1 MKKYIL
7 SSLAVLS
14 AATLFTAC
22 NDMLDTDPRV
32 TELTAA
38 TFPGKPADVEALNAA
53 TYSIMNTLGGGDQ
66 SGICNNPFYWWCMM
80 SDDCYGS
87 GGLQDNVN
95 KSLHH
100 FTTGS
105 SNQYEQDFIL
115 LYGGISRANNQIETI
130 DNVAWTEAQK
140 AQRDQLLGEGFF
152 MRGLYTMWLTQLYG
166 DVPLITSTVI
176 PEEMWVQVSAEEFIY
191 PQIISDFV
199 SAKNLMKPE
208 RANGSGHADKYAAE
222 AFIARA
228 WMFWAGFYKKV
239 GELANGDATINLVE
253 QEGCN
258 GGTLSKN
265 DVVEGLKDIINNG
278 GYKLC
283 ADFRSLWQYS
293 NSLLYDESKAGG
305 GIVRVDD
312 KYAKID
318 TTFVDNKPVKFD
330 TIFVDKPAANTI
342 VIKDTVRTGHVYKFI
357 LDMDRNN
364 CFDMPGMG
372 NGNTEEIFQIQFM
385 NASKWAIGG
394 TYNNPRMYSNYLS
407 CFWGLRNGATNDN
420 GRRDKTYP
428 FNQGWGQGT
437 PSCNIWDDW
446 TDAER
451 RGNYTDIR
459 KLGTLI
465 DLDNELE
472 AYTYEKDDNEES
484 GYACKKYAD
493 VNLDACAADNDSWW
507 SKCEGYSSSSLD
519 NKQQGD
525 HFEDFYLM
533 RYADVLL
540 MMTELTGDAKYM
552 NQVQARAGVPQTAYS
567 LKAVQDE
574 RRWEFA
580 MEGLRFNDLRRWSG
594 INSGTNSLAA
604 QALQAQKGKQ
614 IVCYGKPS
622 SRVPLEHMTSAGW
635 AKRYADTNGF
645 LPKPQAQMTLMNN
658 KMQQNPGW
666 DANTPAEE
674 WTYVVLY

>member
-7 SSLAVLS
+7 SALVVST
-14 AATLFTAC
+14 ATVFTAC

-66 SGICNNPFYWWCMM
+66 SGILNNPFYWWSLM

-87 GGLQDNVN
+87 GGLQDNVA

-100 FTTGS
+100 FTTAS

-130 DNVAWTEAQK
+130 DNVEWKGGTDNE
-140 AQRDQLLGEGFF
+140 QRKQLLGEGFF
-152 MRGLYTMWLTQLYG
+152 MRGLYYMWLSQLYG
-166 DVPLITSTVI
+166 DVPLITSTTI
-176 PEEMWVQVSAEEFIY
+176 TEEMQEQVSAEEAIY

-208 RANGSGHADKYAAE
+208 RANGSGHADKFAAE

-228 WMFWAGFYKKV
+228 YMFWAGFYKKV
-239 GELANGDATINLVE
+239 GELASGSAPAINLVE
-253 QEGCN
+253 QEGCS
-258 GGTLSKN
+258 GGTLSQA
-265 DVVEGLKDIINNG
+265 DVVAGLKDIVSNG

-283 ADFRSLWQYS
+283 EDFRSLWQYS
-293 NSLLYDESKAGG
+293 NSLLWDEAHDGE
-305 GIVRVDD
+305 
-312 KYAKID
+312 
-318 TTFVDNKPVKFD
+318 
-330 TIFVDKPAANTI
+330 
-342 VIKDTVRTGHVYKFI
+342 GHAYEFI
-357 LDMDRNN
+357 ADMKREN
-364 CFDMPGMG
+364 CFDQPGMG

-394 TYNNPRMYSNYLS
+394 TYNNSRMYSNYLS

-420 GRRDKTYP
+420 GKRDKTYP

-451 RGNYTDIR
+451 SGDYTDLR
-459 KLGTLI
+459 KKASLI
-465 DLDNELE
+465 DLDNEL
-472 AYTYEKDDNEES
+472 ASYTYEKDDNEES
-484 GYACKKYAD
+484 GYAVKKYAD

-507 SKCEGYSSSSLD
+507 SQCEGYSSSSLD

-525 HFEDFYLM
+525 HFEDYYLM

-540 MMTELTGDAKYM
+540 MLTELTGDASYM
-552 NQVQARAGVPQTAYS
+552 NEVQRRAGVPETPYS
-567 LKAVQDE
+567 LKAVQNE

-580 MEGLRFNDLRRWSG
+580 LEGLRFNDMRRWSG
-594 INSGTNSLAA
+594 IDSGESSYAA
-604 QALQAQKGKQ
+604 KALEAQKGKM
-614 IVCYGKPS
+614 IVCYGQKGAKIPMA
-622 SRVPLEHMTSAGW
+622 HMTCSW

-645 LPKPQAQMTLMNN
+645 LPKPQAQITLMNG
-658 KMQQNPGW
+658 KMKQNPGW
-666 DANTPAEE
+666 DENASASEY
-674 WTYVVLY
+674 TYKVLY

>member
-7 SSLAVLS
+7 SALVVST
-14 AATLFTAC
+14 ATVFTAC

-32 TELTAA
+32 TDLTAA
-38 TFPGKPADVEALNAA
+38 TFPGKPGDVEALNAA

-66 SGICNNPFYWWCMM
+66 SGILNNPFYWWSLM

-87 GGLQDNVN
+87 GGLQDNVA

-100 FTTGS
+100 FTTAS

-130 DNVAWTEAQK
+130 DNVEWKGGTDN
-140 AQRDQLLGEGFF
+140 AQRKQLLGEGYF
-152 MRGLYTMWLTQLYG
+152 MRGLYYMWLSQLYG
-166 DVPLITSTVI
+166 DVPLITSTTI
-176 PEEMWVQVSAEEFIY
+176 TEEMQEQVSAEEAIY

-199 SAKNLMKPE
+199 SAKNLMKAE
-208 RANGSGHADKYAAE
+208 RANGSGHADKFAAE

-228 WMFWAGFYKKV
+228 YMFWAGFYKKV
-239 GELANGDATINLVE
+239 ADLSTGDATINLVE
-253 QEGCN
+253 QEGCP
-258 GGTLSKN
+258 GGSLSKS
-265 DVVEGLKDIINNG
+265 DVVNGLKDIVSNG

-283 ADFRSLWQYS
+283 EDFRSLWQYS
-293 NSLLYDESKAGG
+293 NSLLWDEAHDGE
-305 GIVRVDD
+305 
-312 KYAKID
+312 
-318 TTFVDNKPVKFD
+318 
-330 TIFVDKPAANTI
+330 
-342 VIKDTVRTGHVYKFI
+342 GHAYEFI
-357 LDMDRNN
+357 ADMKREN
-364 CFDMPGMG
+364 CFDQPGMG

-420 GRRDKTYP
+420 GKRDKTYP

-451 RGNYTDIR
+451 SGDYTDLR
-459 KLGTLI
+459 KKASLI
-465 DLDNELE
+465 DLDNEL
-472 AYTYEKDDNEES
+472 ASYTYEKDDNEES
-484 GYACKKYAD
+484 GYAVKKYAD

-507 SKCEGYSSSSLD
+507 SQAEGYSSSSLD

-525 HFEDFYLM
+525 HFEDYYLM

-540 MMTELTGDAKYM
+540 MLSELTGEVSYM
-552 NQVQARAGVPQTAYS
+552 NQVQARAGVPLTTTYS
-567 LKAVQDE
+567 LKALQNE

-580 MEGLRFNDLRRWSG
+580 LEGLRFNDMRRWSG
-594 INSGTNSLAA
+594 IDSGESSYAA
-604 QALQAQKGKQ
+604 KALEAQKGKM
-614 IVCYGKPS
+614 IVCYGQKGAKIPMA
-622 SRVPLEHMTSAGW
+622 HMTCSW

-645 LPKPQAQMTLMNN
+645 LPKPQAQITLMNG
-658 KMQQNPGW
+658 KMKQNPGW
-666 DANTPAEE
+666 DENASPAEY
-674 WTYVVLY
+674 TYKVLY

>member
-7 SSLAVLS
+7 SALVVS
-14 AATLFTAC
+14 AATVFTSC
-22 NDMLDTDPRV
+22 NDMLDTEPRV
-32 TELTAA
+32 TEMTSA

-80 SDDCYGS
+80 SDECYGS

-100 FTTGS
+100 FTTAS
-105 SNQYEQDFIL
+105 ANQYEQDFIL

-130 DNVAWTEAQK
+130 DNVTWTDAQK
-140 AQRDQLLGEGFF
+140 AQRNQLLGEAFF
-152 MRGLYTMWLTQLYG
+152 MRGLYTMWLTQMYG
-166 DVPLITSTVI
+166 DVPLITSTTI
-176 PEEMWVQVSAEEFIY
+176 TDEMQQQVSAEEFIY
-191 PQIISDFV
+191 PQILSDFV

-208 RANGSGHADKYAAE
+208 RANGSGHADKFCAE

-228 WMFWAGFYKKV
+228 YMFWAGFYKKA
-239 GELANGDATINLVE
+239 GELASGSGPAINLVE
-253 QEGCN
+253 QEGCT
-258 GGTLSKN
+258 GGTLTQA
-265 DVVEGLKDIINNG
+265 DVISGLQDIVATG
-278 GYKLC
+278 GYRLC
-283 ADFRSLWQYS
+283 EDFRSLWQYS
-293 NSLLYDESKAGG
+293 NSLLWKEAHDGEDGG
-305 GIVRVDD
+305 NAEGTHA
-312 KYAKID
+312 YA
-318 TTFVDNKPVKFD
+318 
-330 TIFVDKPAANTI
+330 
-342 VIKDTVRTGHVYKFI
+342 FI
-357 LDMDRNN
+357 ADMKEEN
-364 CFDMPGMG
+364 CFDKPGMG
-372 NGNTEEIFQIQFM
+372 NGNTEEIFQIQFL

-420 GRRDKTYP
+420 GKRSKTYP

-437 PSCNIWDDW
+437 PSCNLWDDW

-451 RGNYTDIR
+451 TGNYTDIR

-472 AYTYEKDDNEES
+472 SYTYEKDDNEES

-540 MMTELTGDAKYM
+540 MLTELTGDASYM
-552 NQVQARAGVPQTAYS
+552 NQVQARAGVPQTPYTWTN
-567 LKAVQDE
+567 LKNE

-580 MEGLRFNDLRRWSG
+580 LEGLRFNDLRRWSG
-594 INSGTNSLAA
+594 IDGGENCEAA
-604 QALQAQKGKQ
+604 KALQAQRGKQ
-614 IVCYGKPS
+614 IVCLGQKANKRS
-622 SRVPLEHMTSAGW
+622 MEHMTCSW
-635 AKRYADTNGF
+635 SKRYADTNGF
-645 LPKPQAQMTLMNN
+645 LPKPQTQINLMSG
-658 KMQQNPGW
+658 KLVQNAGW
-666 DANTPAEE
+666 DENTPAKE
-674 WTYVVLY
+674 WTYVVIY

>member
-1 MKKYIL
+1 
-7 SSLAVLS
+7 
-14 AATLFTAC
+14 
-22 NDMLDTDPRV
+22 MLDTDPRV
-32 TELTAA
+32 TDLTAA
-38 TFPGKPADVEALNAA
+38 TFPGKPGDVEALNAA

-66 SGICNNPFYWWCMM
+66 SGILNNPFYWWSLM

-87 GGLQDNVN
+87 GGLQDNVA

-100 FTTGS
+100 FTTAS

-130 DNVAWTEAQK
+130 DNVVWTDAQK
-140 AQRDQLLGEGFF
+140 AQRNQLLGEGYF
-152 MRGLYTMWLTQLYG
+152 MRGLYYMWLSQLYG

-176 PEEMWVQVSAEEFIY
+176 TDEMQQQVSAEDAIY

-208 RANGSGHADKYAAE
+208 RANGSGHADKFAAE

-228 WMFWAGFYKKV
+228 YMFWAGFYKGVKDLST
-239 GELANGDATINLVE
+239 GSGPAITLVE
-253 QEGCN
+253 QEGCS
-258 GGTLSKN
+258 GGSLSQA
-265 DVVEGLKDIINNG
+265 DVVAGLKDIVSTG
-278 GYKLC
+278 GYELLP
-283 ADFRSLWQYS
+283 DFRSLWQYS
-293 NSLLYDESKAGG
+293 NSLLWDEAHDNADGTG
-305 GIVRVDD
+305 NAEGTHA
-312 KYAKID
+312 YA
-318 TTFVDNKPVKFD
+318 
-330 TIFVDKPAANTI
+330 
-342 VIKDTVRTGHVYKFI
+342 FI
-357 LDMDRNN
+357 ADMDRAN
-364 CFDMPGMG
+364 CFDQPGMG
-372 NGNTEEIFQIQFM
+372 NGNKEEIFQIQFM

-437 PSCNIWDDW
+437 PSCNLWDDW

-451 RGNYTDIR
+451 KGEYTDIR

-465 DLDNELE
+465 DLENELE

-484 GYACKKYAD
+484 GYAVKKYAD

-525 HFEDFYLM
+525 HFEDYYLM

-540 MMTELTGDAKYM
+540 MLSELTGDVSYM
-552 NQVQARAGVPQTAYS
+552 NQVQARAKVPLTTSYS
-567 LKAVQDE
+567 LEALQNE

-580 MEGLRFNDLRRWSG
+580 LEGLRFNDMRRWSG
-594 INSGTNSLAA
+594 INSGESSYAA
-604 QALQAQKGKQ
+604 KALEAQKGKM
-614 IVCYGKPS
+614 IVCYGQKGAKIPMA
-622 SRVPLEHMTSAGW
+622 HMTCSW

-645 LPKPQAQMTLMNN
+645 LPKPQAQITLMNG

-666 DANTPAEE
+666 DENASAAEY
-674 WTYVVLY
+674 TYKVLY

>member
-7 SSLAVLS
+7 SALVVST
-14 AATLFTAC
+14 ATVFTAC

-53 TYSIMNTLGGGDQ
+53 TYSIMNTLGGGDN

-80 SDDCYGS
+80 SDECYGS

-100 FTTGS
+100 FTTAS
-105 SNQYEQDFIL
+105 SNQYEADFIL

-130 DNVAWTEAQK
+130 DNVDWKGGTDN
-140 AQRDQLLGEGFF
+140 AQRKQLLGEGYF
-152 MRGLYTMWLTQLYG
+152 MRGLYYMWLSQLYG

-176 PEEMWVQVSAEEFIY
+176 TDEMQEQVSAEEAIY

-199 SAKNLMKPE
+199 SAKNLMNGE
-208 RANGSGHADKYAAE
+208 RANGSGHADKFAAE

-228 WMFWAGFYKKV
+228 YMFWAGFYKKA
-239 GELANGDATINLVE
+239 GELANGAGPAINLVE
-253 QEGCN
+253 QEGCA
-258 GGTLSKN
+258 GGTLSQA
-265 DVVEGLKDIINNG
+265 DVVAGLKDIVSNG

-283 ADFRSLWQYS
+283 EDFRSLWQYS
-293 NSLLYDESKAGG
+293 NSFLWDEAHDG
-305 GIVRVDD
+305 V
-312 KYAKID
+312 
-318 TTFVDNKPVKFD
+318 
-330 TIFVDKPAANTI
+330 
-342 VIKDTVRTGHVYKFI
+342 GHAYEFI
-357 LDMDRNN
+357 ADMKREN
-364 CFDMPGMG
+364 CFDQPGMG

-385 NASKWAIGG
+385 NASKWAISG
-394 TYNNPRMYSNYLS
+394 TYNNARMYSNYLS

-420 GRRDKTYP
+420 GKRDKTYP

-451 RGNYTDIR
+451 SGGYTDMR
-459 KLGTLI
+459 KLATLI

-507 SKCEGYSSSSLD
+507 SQCEGYSSSSLD

-533 RYADVLL
+533 RYADVL
-540 MMTELTGDAKYM
+540 MMLTELTGDATYM
-552 NQVQARAGVPQTAYS
+552 NEVQRRAGVPETPYS
-567 LKAVQDE
+567 LTAVQNE

-580 MEGLRFNDLRRWSG
+580 LEGLRFNDLRRWSG
-594 INSGTNSLAA
+594 IDSGESSMAA
-604 QALQAQKGKQ
+604 KALEAQRGKM
-614 IVCYGKPS
+614 IVCYGQKGAK
-622 SRVPLEHMTSAGW
+622 VPMAHMTCSW

-645 LPKPQAQMTLMNN
+645 LPKPQAQITLMSG
-658 KMQQNPGW
+658 KMKQNPGW
-666 DANTPAEE
+666 DENASASEY
-674 WTYVVLY
+674 TYKVLY

>member
-7 SSLAVLS
+7 SALVVS
-14 AATLFTAC
+14 AATVFTAC

-32 TELTAA
+32 TDLTAA

-66 SGICNNPFYWWCMM
+66 SGILNNPFYWWSLM

-87 GGLQDNVN
+87 GGLQDNVA

-100 FTTGS
+100 FTTAGA
-105 SNQYEQDFIL
+105 NQYEQDFIL

-130 DNVAWTEAQK
+130 DNVPWTEKQK
-140 AQRDQLLGEGFF
+140 TQRNQLLGEGFF
-152 MRGLYTMWLTQLYG
+152 MRGFYTLLLTQLYG
-166 DVPLITSTVI
+166 DVPLITSTI
-176 PEEMWVQVSAEEFIY
+176 ITDEMQQQVSAEDVIY
-191 PQIISDFV
+191 PQILSDFV

-208 RANGSGHADKYAAE
+208 RANGSGHADKFSAE

-228 WMFWAGFYKKV
+228 YMFWAGFYKGV
-239 GELANGDATINLVE
+239 GELANGSAPAIELVE
-253 QEGCN
+253 QEGCQ
-258 GGTLSKN
+258 GGSLSQA
-265 DVVEGLKDIINNG
+265 DVVAGLRDIVSNG

-283 ADFRSLWQYS
+283 EDFRSLWQYS
-293 NSLLYDESKAGG
+293 NSFLWDEAHDG
-305 GIVRVDD
+305 V
-312 KYAKID
+312 
-318 TTFVDNKPVKFD
+318 
-330 TIFVDKPAANTI
+330 
-342 VIKDTVRTGHVYKFI
+342 GHAYEFI
-357 LDMDRNN
+357 ADMKREN
-364 CFDMPGMG
+364 CFDQPGMG
-372 NGNTEEIFQIQFM
+372 NGNTEELFQIQFM

-420 GRRDKTYP
+420 GKRDKTYP

-446 TDAER
+446 TYAENN
-451 RGNYTDIR
+451 GGYTDIR
-459 KLGTLI
+459 KLGSLI

-525 HFEDFYLM
+525 HFEDYYLM

-540 MMTELTGDAKYM
+540 MLTELTGDAQYM
-552 NQVQARAGVPQTAYS
+552 NQVQARAGVPTTGYTLRNLQN
-567 LKAVQDE
+567 E

-580 MEGLRFNDLRRWSG
+580 LEGLRFNDMRRWSG
-594 INSGTNSLAA
+594 VDDHSQTSYAA
-604 QALQAQKGKQ
+604 KALQAQKGKQ
-614 IVCYGKPS
+614 ITCYGKHS
-622 SRVPLEHMTSAGW
+622 AKVSLEHMTCSW
-635 AKRYADTNGF
+635 AKRYADTKGF
-645 LPKPQAQMTLMNN
+645 LPKPQSQITLSSG
-658 KMQQNPGW
+658 KMKQNPGW
-666 DANTPAEE
+666 DEDASPAEY
-674 WTYVVLY
+674 TYKVLY

>member
-14 AATLFTAC
+14 VATLFMSC

-32 TELTAA
+32 IELTAA
-38 TFPGKPADVEALNAA
+38 TFPGKPGDVEALNAA

-66 SGICNNPFYWWCMM
+66 SGILNNPFYWWSLM

-87 GGLQDNVN
+87 GGLQDNMA

-100 FTTGS
+100 FTTAS
-105 SNQYEQDFIL
+105 ANQYEQDFIL

-130 DNVAWTEAQK
+130 DNVEWTDAQK
-140 AQRDQLLGEGFF
+140 AQRNQLLGEGYF
-152 MRGLYTMWLTQLYG
+152 MRGLYTMWLTQMYG

-176 PEEMWVQVSAEEFIY
+176 TEEMKEQVSAEEFIY

-208 RANGSGHADKYAAE
+208 RANGSGHADKFAAE

-228 WMFWAGFYKKV
+228 YMFWAGFYKKV
-239 GELANGDATINLVE
+239 GELATGSAPAIELVE

-258 GGTLSKN
+258 GGSLSKE
-265 DVVEGLKDIINNG
+265 DVVAGLKDIVSNG

-283 ADFRSLWQYS
+283 EDFRSLWQYS
-293 NSLLYDESKAGG
+293 NSLLWDEAH
-305 GIVRVDD
+305 
-312 KYAKID
+312 
-318 TTFVDNKPVKFD
+318 DNAD
-330 TIFVDKPAANTI
+330 G
-342 VIKDTVRTGHVYKFI
+342 TGNLEGTHAYTYI
-357 LDMDRNN
+357 ADMKREN
-364 CFDMPGMG
+364 CFDQPGMG

-385 NASKWAIGG
+385 NASDWGIGG

-446 TDAER
+446 SDAER
-451 RGNYTDIR
+451 TGGYTDMR
-459 KLGTLI
+459 KRASLI

-484 GYACKKYAD
+484 GYAVKKYAD
-493 VNLDACAADNDSWW
+493 VNLDACAKDNNSWW
-507 SKCEGYSSSSLD
+507 SKCEGYPGSHLA
-519 NKQQGD
+519 NEQQGD
-525 HFEDFYLM
+525 HFEDYYLM

-540 MMTELTGDAKYM
+540 MLTELTGDASYM
-552 NQVQARAGVPQTAYS
+552 NQVQRRAGVPETGYS
-567 LKAVQDE
+567 LKNVQNE

-580 MEGLRFNDLRRWSG
+580 LEGLRFNDMRRWSG
-594 INSGTNSLAA
+594 VDGHSATSYAA
-604 QALQAQKGKQ
+604 KALQAQSGKM
-614 IVCYGKPS
+614 IVCYGQKGSKRPMK
-622 SRVPLEHMTSAGW
+622 HMTIENNGW
-635 AKRYADTNGF
+635 AKRYADTQGF
-645 LPKPQAQMTLMNN
+645 LPKPQTQITLMNG
-658 KMQQNPGW
+658 KLKQNPGW
-666 DANTPAEE
+666 DENASASEY
-674 WTYVVLY
+674 TYKVLY

>member
-7 SSLAVLS
+7 SALVVST
-14 AATLFTAC
+14 ATVFTAC

-66 SGICNNPFYWWCMM
+66 SGILNNPFYWWSLM

-87 GGLQDNVN
+87 GGLQDNVA

-100 FTTGS
+100 FTTAS

-130 DNVAWTEAQK
+130 DNVEWKGGTDN
-140 AQRDQLLGEGFF
+140 AQRKQLLGEGYF
-152 MRGLYTMWLTQLYG
+152 MRGLYYMWLSQLYG

-176 PEEMWVQVSAEEFIY
+176 TDEMQEQVSAEEAIY

-199 SAKNLMKPE
+199 SAKNLMNGE
-208 RANGSGHADKYAAE
+208 RANGSGHADKFAAE

-228 WMFWAGFYKKV
+228 YMFWAGFYKKV
-239 GELANGDATINLVE
+239 ADLSTGDATINLVE
-253 QEGCN
+253 QEGCP
-258 GGTLSKN
+258 GGSLSKS
-265 DVVEGLKDIINNG
+265 DVVNGLKDIVTNG

-283 ADFRSLWQYS
+283 EDFRSLWQYS
-293 NSLLYDESKAGG
+293 NSFLWDEAHDG
-305 GIVRVDD
+305 V
-312 KYAKID
+312 
-318 TTFVDNKPVKFD
+318 
-330 TIFVDKPAANTI
+330 
-342 VIKDTVRTGHVYKFI
+342 GHAYEFI
-357 LDMDRNN
+357 ADMKREN
-364 CFDMPGMG
+364 CFDQPGMG

-420 GRRDKTYP
+420 GKRDKTYP

-446 TDAER
+446 SDAER
-451 RGNYTDIR
+451 SGDYTDIR
-459 KLGTLI
+459 KKASLI
-465 DLDNELE
+465 DLDNEL
-472 AYTYEKDDNEES
+472 ASYTYEKDDNEES
-484 GYACKKYAD
+484 GYAVKKYAD

-507 SKCEGYSSSSLD
+507 SQCEGYSSSSLD

-525 HFEDFYLM
+525 HFEDYYLM

-540 MMTELTGDAKYM
+540 MLSELTGEVSYM
-552 NQVQARAGVPQTAYS
+552 NQVQARAGVPLTKTYS
-567 LKAVQDE
+567 LKALQNE

-580 MEGLRFNDLRRWSG
+580 LEGLRFNDMRRWSG
-594 INSGTNSLAA
+594 IDSGESSYAA
-604 QALQAQKGKQ
+604 KALEAQRGKM
-614 IVCYGKPS
+614 IVCYGQKGAKIPMA
-622 SRVPLEHMTSAGW
+622 HMTCSW

-645 LPKPQAQMTLMNN
+645 LPKPQAQITLMNG
-658 KMQQNPGW
+658 KMKQNPGW
-666 DANTPAEE
+666 DENASASEY
-674 WTYVVLY
+674 TYKVLY

>member
-1 MKKYIL
+1 
-7 SSLAVLS
+7 
-14 AATLFTAC
+14 
-22 NDMLDTDPRV
+22 MLDTDPRV

-53 TYSIMNTLGGGDQ
+53 TYSIMNTLGGGDN
-66 SGICNNPFYWWCMM
+66 SGILNNPFYWWSLM

-87 GGLQDNVN
+87 GGLQDNVA

-100 FTTGS
+100 FTTAS

-130 DNVAWTEAQK
+130 DNVEWKGGTDN
-140 AQRDQLLGEGFF
+140 AQRKQLLGEGYF
-152 MRGLYTMWLTQLYG
+152 MRGLYYMWLSQLYG
-166 DVPLITSTVI
+166 DVPLITSTTI
-176 PEEMWVQVSAEEFIY
+176 TEEMQEQVSAEEAIY

-208 RANGSGHADKYAAE
+208 RANGSGHADKFAAE

-228 WMFWAGFYKKV
+228 YMFWAGFYKKV
-239 GELANGDATINLVE
+239 ADLSTGDATINLVE
-253 QEGCN
+253 QEGCP
-258 GGTLSKN
+258 GGSLSKS
-265 DVVEGLKDIINNG
+265 DVVNGLKDIVSNG

-283 ADFRSLWQYS
+283 EDFRSLWQYS
-293 NSLLYDESKAGG
+293 NSLLWDEAHDGE
-305 GIVRVDD
+305 
-312 KYAKID
+312 
-318 TTFVDNKPVKFD
+318 
-330 TIFVDKPAANTI
+330 
-342 VIKDTVRTGHVYKFI
+342 GHAYEFI
-357 LDMDRNN
+357 ADMKREN
-364 CFDMPGMG
+364 CFDQPGMG

-420 GRRDKTYP
+420 GKRDKTYP

-451 RGNYTDIR
+451 SGDYTDLR
-459 KLGTLI
+459 KKASLI
-465 DLDNELE
+465 DLDNEL
-472 AYTYEKDDNEES
+472 ASYTYEKDDNEES
-484 GYACKKYAD
+484 GYAVKKYAD

-507 SKCEGYSSSSLD
+507 SQAEGYSSSSLD

-525 HFEDFYLM
+525 HFEDYYLM

-540 MMTELTGDAKYM
+540 MLSELTGEVSYM
-552 NQVQARAGVPQTAYS
+552 NQVQARAGVPLTTTYS
-567 LKAVQDE
+567 LKALQNE

-580 MEGLRFNDLRRWSG
+580 LEGLRFNDMRRWSG
-594 INSGTNSLAA
+594 IDSGESSYAA
-604 QALQAQKGKQ
+604 KALEAQRGKM
-614 IVCYGKPS
+614 IVCYGQKGAKIPMA
-622 SRVPLEHMTSAGW
+622 HMTCSW

-645 LPKPQAQMTLMNN
+645 LPKPQAQITLMNG
-658 KMQQNPGW
+658 KMKQNPGW
-666 DANTPAEE
+666 DENASPAEY
-674 WTYVVLY
+674 TYKVLY

>member
-7 SSLAVLS
+7 SALVVS
-14 AATLFTAC
+14 AATVFISC

-66 SGICNNPFYWWCMM
+66 SGILNNPFYWWSLM

-87 GGLQDNVN
+87 GGLQDNVA

-100 FTTGS
+100 FTTAS
-105 SNQYEQDFIL
+105 ANQYEQDFIL

-130 DNVAWTEAQK
+130 DNVEWTEAQK
-140 AQRDQLLGEGFF
+140 AQRNQLLGEGYF
-152 MRGLYTMWLTQLYG
+152 MRGLYYMWLSQLYG

-176 PEEMWVQVSAEEFIY
+176 TEEMQEQVSAEEAIY

-208 RANGSGHADKYAAE
+208 RANGSGHADKFAAE

-239 GELANGDATINLVE
+239 SDLSTGDATINLVE
-253 QEGCN
+253 QEGCS
-258 GGTLSKN
+258 GGTLSKA
-265 DVVEGLKDIINNG
+265 DVVNGLKDIVATG
-278 GYKLC
+278 GYELLP
-283 ADFRSLWQYS
+283 DFRSLWQYS
-293 NSLLYDESKAGG
+293 NSLLWDEAHDNEDGTG
-305 GIVRVDD
+305 NAEGTHA
-312 KYAKID
+312 YA
-318 TTFVDNKPVKFD
+318 
-330 TIFVDKPAANTI
+330 
-342 VIKDTVRTGHVYKFI
+342 FI
-357 LDMDRNN
+357 ADMDRAN
-364 CFDMPGMG
+364 CFDQPGMG
-372 NGNTEEIFQIQFM
+372 NGNKEEIFQIQFM

-437 PSCNIWDDW
+437 PSCNLWDDW

-451 RGNYTDIR
+451 SGNNGDGYTDIR

-465 DLDNELE
+465 DLENELE
-472 AYTYEKDDNEES
+472 SYTYEKDDNEES
-484 GYACKKYAD
+484 GYAVKKYAD

-525 HFEDFYLM
+525 HFEDYYLM

-540 MMTELTGDAKYM
+540 MLSELTGDVSYM
-552 NQVQARAGVPQTAYS
+552 NQVQARAGVPLTTTYS
-567 LKAVQDE
+567 LKALQDE

-580 MEGLRFNDLRRWSG
+580 LEGLRFNDMRRWSG
-594 INSGTNSLAA
+594 IDSGESSYAA
-604 QALQAQKGKQ
+604 KALQAQNGKM
-614 IVCYGKPS
+614 IVCYGQKGAK
-622 SRVPLEHMTSAGW
+622 VPMGHMTCSW
-635 AKRYADTNGF
+635 AKRYAETNGF
-645 LPKPQAQMTLMNN
+645 LPKPQAQITLMNG

-666 DANTPAEE
+666 DEKASASEY
-674 WTYVVLY
+674 TYKVLY

>member
-7 SSLAVLS
+7 SALVVSS
-14 AATLFTAC
+14 ATLFTAC

-32 TELTAA
+32 TDLTAA

-66 SGICNNPFYWWCMM
+66 SGILNNPFYWWSLM

-87 GGLQDNVN
+87 GGLQDNVA

-100 FTTGS
+100 FTTAS
-105 SNQYEQDFIL
+105 ANQYEQDFIL

-130 DNVAWTEAQK
+130 DNVQWTDAQK

-152 MRGLYTMWLTQLYG
+152 MRGLYYMWLSQMYG

-176 PEEMWVQVSAEEFIY
+176 TEEMQEQVSAEEFIY

-208 RANGSGHADKYAAE
+208 RANGSGHADKFAAE

-228 WMFWAGFYKKV
+228 YMFWAGFYKKA
-239 GELANGDATINLVE
+239 GELANGSGPAINLVE
-253 QEGCN
+253 QEGCS
-258 GGTLSKN
+258 GGTLSQA
-265 DVVEGLKDIINNG
+265 DVVAGLKDIVATG

-283 ADFRSLWQYS
+283 EDFRSLWQYS
-293 NSLLYDESKAGG
+293 NSLLWDEAHDGGAGHNYEY
-305 GIVRVDD
+305 I
-312 KYAKID
+312 A
-318 TTFVDNKPVKFD
+318 
-330 TIFVDKPAANTI
+330 
-342 VIKDTVRTGHVYKFI
+342 
-357 LDMDRNN
+357 DMKREN
-364 CFDMPGMG
+364 CFDQPGMG

-451 RGNYTDIR
+451 AGNYTDLR
-459 KLGTLI
+459 KKASLI
-465 DLDNELE
+465 DLENELE

-484 GYACKKYAD
+484 GYAVKKYAD

-507 SKCEGYSSSSLD
+507 SQCEGYSSSSLD

-525 HFEDFYLM
+525 HFEDYYLM

-540 MMTELTGDAKYM
+540 MLTELTGDASYM

-580 MEGLRFNDLRRWSG
+580 LEGLRFNDMRRWSG
-594 INSGTNSLAA
+594 IDSGESSYAA
-604 QALQAQKGKQ
+604 KALEAQKGKM
-614 IVCYGKPS
+614 IVCYGQKGAKIPMA
-622 SRVPLEHMTSAGW
+622 HMTCSW

-645 LPKPQAQMTLMNN
+645 LPKPQAQIVLMSG
-658 KMQQNPGW
+658 KLKQNPGW
-666 DANTPAEE
+666 DDAASPQEY
-674 WTYVVLY
+674 TYKVLY